1 MSAISLRELSDYL
14 SEVLAAECAETYWI
28 RAEIASLN
36 VRSGHGY
43 FELVEKSANGTLQ
56 AKARATCWSSMYGM
70 LQAYFKEETGMVL
83 QAGMQV
89 LLEVEVTYHA
99 VYGLSLNIV
108 GIDPQYTIGDMQRQ
122 RELIIKRLQ
131 DEGVFDMQR
140 SLVLPTL
147 VRRIAIV
154 SSEQAA
160 GYEDFIHQL
169 HASPYAFTT
178 TLYPAV
184 VQGDGAERSI
194 VKALDTICE
203 RQDEYDVVVIIRG
216 GGAVTDLGCF
226 DNYEIAAHCAQFP
239 LPILTG
245 IGHTKDVS
253 ITDMVVLMAL
263 KTPTAVATFLIDH
276 MSQQKEVIDRLRQQ
290 LKMTAE
296 RQILIRKHQ
305 LELLGQRIEM
315 CNPERIYKM
324 GYSLTLVNGKVL
336 RHVADVQT
344 GQVMTTYVQD
354 GEIEAVVSNV
364 K

>member
-1 MSAISLRELSDYL
+1 MSTISLRELSDYI

-28 RAEIASLN
+28 RAEIASLSI
-36 VRSGHGY
+36 RSGHGY
-43 FELVEKSANGTLQ
+43 FELVEKSAKGVLQ
-56 AKARATCWSSMYGM
+56 AKARATCWSSLYGM
-70 LQAYFKEETGMVL
+70 LQAYFKEQTGLAL
-83 QAGMQV
+83 QVGMQV
-89 LLEVEVTYHA
+89 LLEVEVNYHA

-131 DEGVFDMQR
+131 NEGVFDMQR

-169 HASPYAFTT
+169 QASPYTFST
-178 TLYPAV
+178 TLFPAV
-184 VQGDGAERSI
+184 VQGEGAERSI
-194 VKALDTICE
+194 VKALDAICE
-203 RQDEYDVVVIIRG
+203 RHDAYDVVVIIRG

-239 LPILTG
+239 LPVLTG

-253 ITDMVVLMAL
+253 ITDMVVFMAL
-263 KTPTAVATFLIDH
+263 KTPTAVATFLVER
-276 MSQQKEVIDRLRQQ
+276 MSQQKEVIERLRQQ

-305 LELLGQRIEM
+305 LQLLSQRIEM
-315 CNPERIYKM
+315 CNPERIYRM
-324 GYSLTLVNGKVL
+324 GYSLTFVDGKVL
-336 RHVADVQT
+336 RRVADVRV
-344 GQVMTTYVQD
+344 GQVLTTYVHD
-354 GEIEAVVSNV
+354 GEIEAVVSHV